1 MRQEAVKQKTN
12 QYYEETKLLIDK
24 KSHMDTWLSEHELEL
39 NQVCIVFNWFF
50 LFWKFYIHVFSSFG
64 SEVSPIQNAIARRIR
79 GNIQSDQR

>member
-39 NQVCIVFNWFF
+39 NQVCIVFNCFF
-50 LFWKFYIHVFSSFG
+50 FILEILHSCFLLFRFG
-64 SEVSPIQNAIARRIR
+64 S
-79 GNIQSDQR
+79 